1 MQLPGGL
8 WHNDERRRR
17 FDFKPLTGNM
27 ELALAEIAGSNNSLP
42 SKVTAALSAALG
54 RVGGDVP
61 TLSRVEALCVADRQF
76 LMRCLAVFLGMEEI
90 WLTARCSRC
99 GKCFDFFIKQSE
111 LPVKEAGEGF
121 PFVSVKTSA
130 GLCRM
135 RVPNGADQIAIA
147 AIEDSEVA
155 LQTLVYRCI
164 VDFPDASDS
173 EGKPEENLA
182 KKFNADD
189 FRRVEIAIEEVAA
202 EVATK
207 VQAACPECEQ
217 ANLIEIDPYMCL
229 QQGRTNLFSE
239 IHILAST
246 YHWSETDILS
256 MHKSRRQRYLK
267 LIDRS
272 RGMVQ

>member
-8 WHNDERRRR
+8 WHNDERQRQ
-17 FDFKPLTGNM
+17 FDFRPLTGNV
-27 ELALAEIAGSNNSLP
+27 ELALAEIAGSDGSLP
-42 SKVTAALSAALG
+42 SQVTAALSATLG
-54 RVGGDVP
+54 QVGGDVP

-76 LMRCLAVFLGMEEI
+76 LMRCLAIFLGMEDI
-90 WLTARCSRC
+90 WLTARCARC

-111 LPVKEAGEGF
+111 LPVKQAGESF
-121 PFVSVKTSA
+121 PFASVETSA

-135 RVPNGADQIAIA
+135 RVPNGADQVAIA

-155 LQTLVYRCI
+155 LQTLVHLCI
-164 VDFPDASDS
+164 VGFPDASDG
-173 EGKPEENLA
+173 EGKPENLA

-189 FRRVEIAIEEVAA
+189 LRRVEAALEEVAA
-202 EVATK
+202 EVTTMI
-207 VQAACPECEQ
+207 QAVCPECEQ
-217 ANLIEIDPYMCL
+217 ANLVEINPYMCL
-229 QQGRTNLFSE
+229 QQGQTSLFSE

-246 YHWSETDILS
+246 YHWSETEILS
-256 MHKSRRQRYLK
+256 MPKNRRQCYLK

>member
-17 FDFKPLTGNM
+17 FDFKPLTGNV
-27 ELALAEIAGSNNSLP
+27 ELALAEISSSDDSLP
-42 SKVTAALSAALG
+42 SKVTAAISATLDQ
-54 RVGGDVP
+54 VGGNVP

-76 LMRCLAVFLGMEEI
+76 LMRRLAVFLGMEEI
-90 WLTARCSRC
+90 WLTARCARC

-121 PFVSVKTSA
+121 PFASVETSA

-135 RVPNGADQIAIA
+135 RVPNGVDQVAIA

-155 LQTLVYRCI
+155 LQTLVHRCI
-164 VDFPDASDS
+164 VGFPDASDG
-173 EGKPEENLA
+173 EGKPENLA
-182 KKFNADD
+182 KKFSADD

-202 EVATK
+202 EVTTM

-217 ANLIEIDPYMCL
+217 ANLVEIDPYMCL

-246 YHWSETDILS
+246 YHWSETEILS
-256 MHKSRRQRYLK
+256 MPKSRRQRYLK

>member
-8 WHNDERRRR
+8 WHNAERRRR
-17 FDFKPLTGNM
+17 FDFKPLTGNV
-27 ELALAEIAGSNNSLP
+27 ELALAEIAGSDDSLP
-42 SKVTAALSAALG
+42 SKVTAALSAALD

-61 TLSRVEALCVADRQF
+61 TLSRVEVLCVADRQF
-76 LMRCLAVFLGMEEI
+76 LMRRLAVFLGMEEI
-90 WLTARCSRC
+90 WLTARCARC

-121 PFVSVKTSA
+121 PFASVETSA

-135 RVPNGADQIAIA
+135 RVPNGADQVAIA
-147 AIEDSEVA
+147 AIEDSETA
-155 LQTLVYRCI
+155 LQTLVYLCI
-164 VDFPDASDS
+164 VGFPDASDG
-173 EGKPEENLA
+173 EGKPENLA
-182 KKFNADD
+182 KKFSADD
-189 FRRVEIAIEEVAA
+189 FRRVEIAIEEVSA
-202 EVATK
+202 EVTT
-207 VQAACPECEQ
+207 VLQAACPECEQ
-217 ANLIEIDPYMCL
+217 ANLVEIDPYMCL

-246 YHWSETDILS
+246 YHWGETEILS

>member
-8 WHNDERRRR
+8 WHNDERCRR
-17 FDFKPLTGNM
+17 FDFKPLTGNV
-27 ELALAEIAGSNNSLP
+27 ELALAEIAGSDDSLP
-42 SKVTAALSAALG
+42 SKVTAALSAALC
-54 RVGGDVP
+54 RVGGNVP
-61 TLSRVEALCVADRQF
+61 TPSRVEVLCVADRQF

-90 WLTARCSRC
+90 WLTVRCARC

-121 PFVSVKTSA
+121 PFASVETSA
-130 GLCRM
+130 GLCRI
-135 RVPNGADQIAIA
+135 RIPNGADQVAIA
-147 AIEDSEVA
+147 AIEDFEVA

-164 VDFPDASDS
+164 MGFPDASDG
-173 EGKPEENLA
+173 EGKPENLA
-182 KKFNADD
+182 KKFSADD
-189 FRRVEIAIEEVAA
+189 FRRVEVALEEVAA
-202 EVATK
+202 EVTTM
-207 VQAACPECEQ
+207 VQATCPECKQ
-217 ANLIEIDPYMCL
+217 ANFVEVDPYMCL
-229 QQGRTNLFSE
+229 QQGQTNLFSE

>member
-17 FDFKPLTGNM
+17 FDFKPLTGKT
-27 ELALAEIAGSNNSLP
+27 ELALAEIAGSDDSLP
-42 SKVTAALSAALG
+42 SKVTAALSATLDL
-54 RVGGDVP
+54 VGGDVP
-61 TLSRVEALCVADRQF
+61 TPSRVDALCVADRQF
-76 LMRCLAVFLGMEEI
+76 LMRCLAVLLGMEKI
-90 WLTARCSRC
+90 WLTARCARC

-111 LPVKEAGEGF
+111 LPVKKAGEGF
-121 PFVSVKTSA
+121 PFASVETSA

-135 RVPNGADQIAIA
+135 RVPNGVDQVAIA
-147 AIEDSEVA
+147 AIEDYEVA
-155 LQTLVYRCI
+155 LQTLVHRCI
-164 VDFPDASDS
+164 VGFPDASDG
-173 EGKPEENLA
+173 EEKPENLA
-182 KKFNADD
+182 KKFSADD
-189 FRRVEIAIEEVAA
+189 FRRVEIALEEVAA
-202 EVATK
+202 EVTTM

-217 ANLIEIDPYMCL
+217 ANLVEIDPYMCL

-246 YHWSETDILS
+246 YHWSETEILS
-256 MHKSRRQRYLK
+256 MPKSRRQRYLK

>member
-17 FDFKPLTGNM
+17 FDFKPLTGKV
-27 ELALAEIAGSNNSLP
+27 ELALAEIANSDGSLP
-42 SKVTAALSAALG
+42 SKVTAVLSATLG

-61 TLSRVEALCVADRQF
+61 TPSRVEALCVADRQF
-76 LMRCLAVFLGMEEI
+76 LMRCLAISLGMEDI
-90 WLTARCSRC
+90 WLTARCARC
-99 GKCFDFFIKQSE
+99 GECFDFFIKQSE
-111 LPVKEAGEGF
+111 LPVKEAGKGF
-121 PFVSVKTSA
+121 PFASVETLA

-135 RVPNGADQIAIA
+135 RVPNGADQVAIA
-147 AIEDSEVA
+147 AIEDFEVA
-155 LQTLVYRCI
+155 LQTLVHRCI
-164 VDFPDASDS
+164 VGFPDASDG
-173 EGKPEENLA
+173 EGKPENLA
-182 KKFNADD
+182 KKFSADD
-189 FRRVEIAIEEVAA
+189 FRRVEVALEEVAA
-202 EVATK
+202 EVTTM

-239 IHILAST
+239 IHILASM
-246 YHWSETDILS
+246 YHWSETEILS
-256 MHKSRRQRYLK
+256 MPKSRRQRYLK

>member
-8 WHNDERRRR
+8 WLNDERRRR
-17 FDFKPLTGNM
+17 FEFKPLTGNM
-27 ELALAEIAGSNNSLP
+27 ELALAEIAGSDDSLP
-42 SKVTAALSAALG
+42 SKVTAALSEALG
-54 RVGGDVP
+54 RVGSDVP
-61 TLSRVEALCVADRQF
+61 TLSRLEALCVADRQF

-130 GLCRM
+130 GLFRM
-135 RVPNGADQIAIA
+135 RVPNGADQVAIA

-155 LQTLVYRCI
+155 MQTLVHRCI
-164 VDFPDASDS
+164 VDFPDASDG
-173 EGKPEENLA
+173 EVKPENPA
-182 KKFNADD
+182 KKFSADD

-202 EVATK
+202 EVTTM

-246 YHWSETDILS
+246 YHWSETEILS

>member
-1 MQLPGGL
+1 MRLPGGL
-8 WHNDERRRR
+8 WHNDERRRW
-17 FDFKPLTGNM
+17 FDFKPLTGEM
-27 ELALAEIAGSNNSLP
+27 ELALVEIASSDDSLP

-61 TLSRVEALCVADRQF
+61 TLSRVETLCVADRQF

-90 WLTARCSRC
+90 WLTARCARC

-121 PFVSVKTSA
+121 PFASVKTSA

-135 RVPNGADQIAIA
+135 RVPNGADQVAIA
-147 AIEDSEVA
+147 AIEDYEVA
-155 LQTLVYRCI
+155 MQTLVQRCI
-164 VDFPDASDS
+164 AGFPDASDG
-173 EGKPEENLA
+173 EGKPENLA
-182 KKFNADD
+182 KKFSADD
-189 FRRVEIAIEEVAA
+189 FRRVEIAIEKVAA
-202 EVATK
+202 EVTTII
-207 VQAACPECEQ
+207 QAACPECEQ

-246 YHWSETDILS
+246 YHWSETEILS
-256 MHKSRRQRYLK
+256 MPKSRRQRYLK

>member
-8 WHNDERRRR
+8 WHNDERQRQ
-17 FDFKPLTGNM
+17 FDFKPLTGNV
-27 ELALAEIAGSNNSLP
+27 ELALAEIAGSDGSLP
-42 SKVTAALSAALG
+42 SQVTAALSATLDQ
-54 RVGGDVP
+54 VGGDVP

-76 LMRCLAVFLGMEEI
+76 LMRCLAIFLGMEDI
-90 WLTARCSRC
+90 WLTARCARC

-111 LPVKEAGEGF
+111 LPVKQAVESF
-121 PFVSVKTSA
+121 PFASVETSV

-135 RVPNGADQIAIA
+135 RVPNGADQVVIA

-155 LQTLVYRCI
+155 LQTLVHLCI
-164 VDFPDASDS
+164 VGFPDTSDG
-173 EGKPEENLA
+173 EGKPENLA

-189 FRRVEIAIEEVAA
+189 FRRVEVALEEVAA
-202 EVATK
+202 EVTTMI
-207 VQAACPECEQ
+207 QAVCPECEQ
-217 ANLIEIDPYMCL
+217 ANLVEIDPYMCL
-229 QQGRTNLFSE
+229 QQGRTSLFSE

-246 YHWSETDILS
+246 YHWSETEILS
-256 MHKSRRQRYLK
+256 MPKNRRQCYLK

>member
-17 FDFKPLTGNM
+17 FDFKPLTGEI
-27 ELALAEIAGSNNSLP
+27 ELALAEIASSDDSLP
-42 SKVTAALSAALG
+42 LKVTAAVLATLG
-54 RVGGDVP
+54 QVGGDVP
-61 TLSRVEALCVADRQF
+61 TPSRVEALCVADRQF

-90 WLTARCSRC
+90 WLTARCARC

-121 PFVSVKTSA
+121 PFASVKTSA

-135 RVPNGADQIAIA
+135 RVPNGADQVAIA
-147 AIEDSEVA
+147 AIEDFEVA
-155 LQTLVYRCI
+155 LQTLVHRCI
-164 VDFPDASDS
+164 VDFPDASDG
-173 EGKPEENLA
+173 EGKPENLA
-182 KKFNADD
+182 KKFSADD

-202 EVATK
+202 EVATM

-217 ANLIEIDPYMCL
+217 ANLVEIDPYMCL
-229 QQGRTNLFSE
+229 QQGLTNLFSE

-246 YHWSETDILS
+246 YHWGETEILS